1 MFSAR
6 LCRKLFRNLTTV
18 HQLQHF
24 HLGPKI
30 RFHSA
35 NSIPMDFYHLSKIS
49 DIGEYVLGLKFVIY
63 GECTFLL
70 YLFGVILV
78 SKDFP
83 HNDVSN
89 FSVMAV
95 IDFSEKY

>member
-1 MFSAR
+1 
-6 LCRKLFRNLTTV
+6 
-18 HQLQHF
+18 
-24 HLGPKI
+24 
-30 RFHSA
+30 
-35 NSIPMDFYHLSKIS
+35 MDFYHLSKIS

-70 YLFGVILV
+70 YLFEVILV